1 MHVSV
6 NWRAKGESQH
16 IKDFT
21 GDSLLTQIT
30 SSVTVSKYH
39 QVTWADAE
47 SSSVVDMSA
56 GMQWPRNA
64 GGVPH
69 RM

>member
-39 QVTWADAE
+39 QVT
-47 SSSVVDMSA
+47 
-56 GMQWPRNA
+56 
-64 GGVPH
+64 
-69 RM
+69 